1 MYIPTLNYWL
11 NQKKLNKN
19 GLAPIYLRVT
29 INGTRTEISSK
40 ITIPIEKW
48 DTKNFKVKGKQPL
61 DIRYN
66 KQLTDL
72 AIQVHQSIDVLVQ
85 KKFPIKAS
93 NIKLAISGELIKKS
107 ILLEVYQD
115 YLLHL
120 KGRIGDNYTHS
131 SFEINQTTF
140 DQVKEFLIKE
150 QKEEL
155 PIEGFMNPLYLR
167 LELFLKK
174 EKGNQHNTVYKK
186 IERLKSMFKW
196 AYSMEFSE
204 KDLSRKFKMKRHKKE
219 IIFLTQEEL
228 NRIHEL
234 KLITRLETIRD
245 GFLFMCYTGLPFN
258 EIESLEEANL
268 SRKING
274 EYGLIFSR
282 KKTSK
287 DLPEIPLL
295 PQALT
300 ILEKYKDH
308 PKRIREKKLLPIPS
322 NQNFNAY
329 LKEIGT
335 LAGID
340 KSITTHIGRKTFATT
355 VALRNGMSM
364 EVLSKILGH
373 SNMRITQEHYAEVQN
388 ERVNEEF
395 EKLSI
400 KLDGD
405 ESRIAAV

>member
-1 MYIPTLNYWL
+1 MHIPTLNYWL
-11 NQKKLNKN
+11 NQKKLNKD

-40 ITIPIEKW
+40 ISIPFEKW
-48 DTKNFKVKGKQPL
+48 DDKNSKVKGKQPI

-66 KQLTDL
+66 KQLADL

-85 KKFPIKAS
+85 NKFPINAS
-93 NIKLAISGELIKKS
+93 NIKLAISGQLIKKT

-115 YLLHL
+115 FLLHL
-120 KGRIGDNYTHS
+120 KGRIGNDYTES

-150 QKEEL
+150 RNENLPLEE
-155 PIEGFMNPLYLR
+155 FTNALYLR

-196 AYSMEFSE
+196 AYSMEFAE
-204 KDLSRKFKMKRHKKE
+204 KDLSRKFKMKKQKKV
-219 IIFLTQEEL
+219 IVFLTQEEL

-258 EIESLEEANL
+258 EIESLEESNL

-274 EYGLIFSR
+274 SYGLIFSR

-287 DLPEIPLL
+287 NLPEIPLL
-295 PQALT
+295 PQAL
-300 ILEKYKDH
+300 ILLEKYKDH

-335 LAGID
+335 LAGIE
-340 KSITTHIGRKTFATT
+340 KSITTHTGRKTFATT

-373 SNMRITQEHYAEVQN
+373 SNMRITQEHYAQVQN

-400 KLDGD
+400 KLDSD
-405 ESRIAAV
+405 ESRSATV